1 MKLLFF
7 RFFLIFSFFPVAFAR
22 GTVISKLSVQGN
34 QFIETS
40 IIKQHLKLKEG
51 ESYSPTKAGE
61 DVRNLY
67 KLGFFEDVEV
77 LKKKTAKNSVD
88 ILYRIQEKPLIGKID
103 FEGNEEFSEED
114 LKEILEMKEF
124 EFVNFKDLEKTLTA
138 LKKKY
143 RENGYFLSEVSFKV
157 QSLKKSGGKVRLI
170 VQINE
175 GEKVFIKKINFIGN
189 RRFASK
195 KLKSLMMTRERG
207 ILSFLDSSG
216 IYNPLHLERDIQLIE
231 YMYRD
236 KGYLN
241 VRLQKPEISLT
252 ADKRHIYINLTV
264 SEGYRFYI
272 GQIDFKEDGVV
283 KREKVL
289 EVLELG
295 KSSFFSLGRMLKDL
309 KFIENLYKE
318 KGYAFAKAFPEI
330 LPDESE
336 DNKVHVL
343 FKVEKGA
350 SYKVG
355 KIKIFGNKDTRD
367 KVILR
372 QFSLVEGGKY
382 KKSQQEE
389 SQALT
394 QRLGF
399 FEEVKLKLK
408 KRGEKKKVLDVEV
421 HIKEKEH
428 TGEAHLA
435 GGYNSLYKVFVRGG
449 VKKVNFLGLG
459 HSISLQGEFS
469 RFQEIFNFNYLNPYL
484 WDTNWSFSLDIFNM
498 NQDRLSNYYSV
509 FFSEGEDQNLF
520 SYSQMNRGF
529 TLSIGRHLTD
539 YFSSF
544 LKYRL
549 QRQFLSDQ
557 SFLLTSRIFGFFD
570 EEPEETESEKERK
583 SPVNLGEIVPL
594 KEGEGVIS
602 SLTGIFEYDKR
613 NDRYHTTKGYYGQ
626 LSLEY
631 AGLGGDFKH
640 TKIQGN
646 VRHYQKLFWK
656 FILKNSLNFGMV
668 FSNEK
673 GKDVL
678 FTELFLLGGPY
689 NLRGFAPN
697 TVGPRKYSQKAYDF
711 AREKGLKNPEAVAH
725 YPYGGSKMFY
735 YNLEMEAPLI
745 KEAGIFGAVFFDIGE
760 AANQFTLNFDKEL
773 RADVGAGIRWRA
785 PFGLIRIDW
794 GIPFFPKKEL
804 GEEKMQFQ
812 FSIGSAF

>member
-7 RFFLIFSFFPVAFAR
+7 RFFLIFSFFPLSFAQ
-22 GTVISKLSVQGN
+22 GVIAGKLSVQGN

-40 IIKQHLKLKEG
+40 IIKKHLKLKEG
-51 ESYSPTKAGE
+51 ETYSPAKARE

-67 KLGFFEDVEV
+67 KLGFFENVEV
-77 LKKKTAKNSVD
+77 LKKKATKNSVD
-88 ILYRIQEKPLIGKID
+88 ILYRIKEKPLIGKID
-103 FEGNEEFSEED
+103 FEGNKEFSEEN
-114 LKEILEMKEF
+114 LKEILEVKEF

-143 RENGYFLSEVSFKV
+143 RENGYFLSQVNFKI
-157 QSLKKSGGKVRLI
+157 QALKKNEAKVRLI
-170 VQINE
+170 IQINE
-175 GEKVFIKKINFIGN
+175 GEKVFIKKINLIGN
-189 RRFASK
+189 RRFASR
-195 KLKSLMMTRERG
+195 KLKSLMMTRKRG

-216 IYNPLHLERDIQLIE
+216 IYNPLHLERDIQMIE

-252 ADKRHIYINLTV
+252 ADKKHIYINLTV
-264 SEGYRFYI
+264 NEGHRFYI
-272 GQIDFKEDGVV
+272 GQIDFKEDEMV

-289 EVLELG
+289 EFLELG

-309 KFIENLYKE
+309 KFIEDLYKE

-330 LPDESE
+330 LPDESA

-382 KKSQQEE
+382 KKSRQEE
-389 SQALT
+389 SQALI

-408 KRGEKKKVLDVEV
+408 KQAEKKKVLDVEV

-469 RFQEIFNFNYLNPYL
+469 RFQEVFNFNYHNPYL
-484 WDTNWSFSLDIFNM
+484 WDTNWSFSMDVFNM
-498 NQDRLSNYYSV
+498 NQERLSNYYSV
-509 FFSEGEDQNLF
+509 FFSDDTQNFL

-529 TLSIGRHLTD
+529 TLSIGRHITD

-557 SFLLTSRIFGFFD
+557 SFLLTRRIFGFFD
-570 EEPEETESEKERK
+570 EESEETNNNIKKDKDSVK
-583 SPVNLGEIVPL
+583 LGEIVPL
-594 KEGEGVIS
+594 KEGEGLIS
-602 SLTGIFEYDKR
+602 SVTGIFEYDKR
-613 NDRYHTTKGYYGQ
+613 NDRYYTTKGYYGQ

-640 TKIQGN
+640 TKIQGDF
-646 VRHYQKLFWK
+646 RHYQKLFWK

-673 GKDVL
+673 NKDVL

-689 NLRGFAPN
+689 SLRGFAPN
-697 TVGPRKYSQKAYDF
+697 TVGPRKYSKRVYDH
-711 AREKGLKNPEAVAH
+711 ALKKGLKNPEAVAH

-735 YNLEMEAPLI
+735 YNLEMEVPLI

-785 PFGLIRIDW
+785 PFGLIRIDL
-794 GIPFFPKKEL
+794 GVPFFPKKEL
-804 GEEKMQFQ
+804 GEEKTQFQ